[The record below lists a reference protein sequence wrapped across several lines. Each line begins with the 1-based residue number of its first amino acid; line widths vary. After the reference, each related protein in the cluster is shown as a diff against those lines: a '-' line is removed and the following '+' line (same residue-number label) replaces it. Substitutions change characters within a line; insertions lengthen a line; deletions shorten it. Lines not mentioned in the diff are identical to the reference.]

1 MKRTE
6 NPRNEI
12 MKRRQQFKA
21 LALGVLALALLAS
34 GCAGDA
40 RADSSD
46 EDATFQRV
54 INVAVAVVAPG
65 PFREMIRVTGTVRAD
80 RDVVVSAE
88 EAGVIRELL
97 VARGAEVRAGQ
108 PLARIDARVLETQV
122 KEAEARAAL
131 ARETWDRRRRLF
143 EEDRVGSELA
153 YLEARYQWE
162 QADAAVATL
171 RERLQRTL
179 VRAPGEGIL
188 DERLVEVGA
197 MVSAGSTVARI
208 VRIDPIK
215 VVAGIPERFAGD
227 VTAGAAAHV
236 TFDVFPGQAFEGRI
250 GFVGSTV
257 NPRNRTFEIEVV
269 IPNPGG
275 NIKPEMIA
283 NVEVTR
289 RDVADA
295 IAVPQDAL
303 VRVEQGFV
311 AFVAENEDGGETAR
325 VRPVTLGPAQGNRVV
340 VHDGL
345 EHGDRLIVVGHK
357 QVADGDR
364 IRITRPGGEQ

>member
-1 MKRTE
+1 MIRKSNMRNDVMKRSE
-6 NPRNEI
+6 KQI
-12 MKRRQQFKA
+12 VAAGILAAA
-21 LALGVLALALLAS
+21 LVVS

-40 RADSSD
+40 RADSG
-46 EDATFQRV
+46 EDAAFQRV
-54 INVAVAVVAPG
+54 INVAVELVAPG

-88 EAGVIRELL
+88 EAGIVRELL
-97 VARGAEVRAGQ
+97 VPRGAAVRPGQ

-122 KEAEARAAL
+122 REAEARAAL
-131 ARETWDRRRRLF
+131 ARETWDRRKRLF
-143 EEDRVGSELA
+143 EDDRVGSELA

-162 QADAAVATL
+162 QAEAAVATL
-171 RERLQRTL
+171 RERLQRTV
-179 VRAPGEGIL
+179 VRAPVGGIV
-188 DERLVEVGA
+188 DERLVETGA

-208 VRIDPIK
+208 VGIDPIK
-215 VVAGIPERFAGD
+215 VVAGIPERFADD
-227 VTAGAAAHV
+227 VAVGAAARV
-236 TFDVFPGQAFEGRI
+236 TFDVFPGQPFEGTI
-250 GFVGSTV
+250 GFVGTTV

-275 NIKPEMIA
+275 SIKPEMVA

-289 RDVADA
+289 RDLDDA

-311 AFVAENEDGGETAR
+311 AFVTETDGGAAVAR
-325 VRPVTLGPAQGNRVV
+325 ARPVTLGAAQGNRVV

-345 EHGDRLIVVGHK
+345 EPGDHLIVVGHK

-364 IRITRPGGEQ
+364 IRITRQGGEQ